1 MTSTP
6 LPPLL
11 SVQKWGTPQ
20 KLNFKQAAPSLG
32 GSEANRP
39 EAVTVTYLK
48 QAWTT
53 ARAFQRLRSWTV
65 VTWVLDISSL
75 THKNHTQNKTQLLL
89 IFLVGPLFLS
99 SLQKTMTLKLLG
111 TCSLVTPSCS
121 DTWDSAQGTSWT
133 FYCWEN
139 LSSLDSIKQSNEQ
152 KRPPPPWGQVESW
165 GFWLPDEAVFPETQT
180 MGCSR
185 LICLESAQMS
195 TYQHRI
201 SQCSSQSHLEAQ
213 TCCIKWPLLGERSC
227 RHSRDHSILGP
238 EGPGSPL
245 IFNEPCCVQIQEL
258 AQLRLKLLFGSTAL
272 SRKRPQAE
280 WGCATPACPHG
291 TATRIFSIMQLWA
304 LYYSLWSN
312 PS

>member
-1 MTSTP
+1 MGPWHQFSH
-6 LPPLL
+6 
-11 SVQKWGTPQ
+11 PQ
-20 KLNFKQAAPSLG
+20 ES
-32 GSEANRP
+32 
-39 EAVTVTYLK
+39 
-48 QAWTT
+48 
-53 ARAFQRLRSWTV
+53 
-65 VTWVLDISSL
+65 
-75 THKNHTQNKTQLLL
+75 HTDKTQLLL
-89 IFLVGPLFLS
+89 IFLVGPWFLS
-99 SLQKTMTLKLLG
+99 SLQKTTTLKLLV
-111 TCSLVTPSCS
+111 TCSLVTPSGS
-121 DTWDSAQGTSWT
+121 DTWGAAQGTSWT

-201 SQCSSQSHLEAQ
+201 RQCSSQSHLEAQ

-227 RHSRDHSILGP
+227 RHSRDHSISGP

-272 SRKRPQAE
+272 SHKRPQAE
-280 WGCATPACPHG
+280 WGCATPVCPHG